1 MSKLTKKNFYDALIN
16 FANSGAMECTIGEEK
31 HTITSEE
38 LFNFASN
45 EKAQLEKK
53 NDAARKRAADKAAK
67 DELLNAVASV
77 LTDEFQT
84 ITDVTACIEGEGVT
98 TAKVQYRLNALVKS
112 GEAEKQEMKIAGAD
126 GKKRTVMGYRLADKP
141 AEVSETEAE

>member
-1 MSKLTKKNFYDALIN
+1 MSKLTKKNIYDALIN
-16 FANSGAMECTIGEEK
+16 FANSGTMECTIGEEK

-38 LFNFASN
+38 LFNFATN

-53 NDAARKRAADKAAK
+53 NVAARKRAADKAAA

-84 ITDVTACIEGEGVT
+84 IAEVTDRIEGADVT
-98 TAKVQYRLNALVKS
+98 TAKIQYRLNSLVKA
-112 GEAEKQEMKIAGAD
+112 GEAEKQEMKVTGAD
-126 GKKRTVMGYRLADKP
+126 GKKRIVMGYRLSDKP
-141 AEVSETEAE
+141 ANEAIDK

>member
-1 MSKLTKKNFYDALIN
+1 MSKLTKKNIYDALIN

-38 LFNFASN
+38 LFNFATN

-53 NDAARKRAADKAAK
+53 NVAARKRAADKAAA

-84 ITDVTACIEGEGVT
+84 IAEVTDCIEGADVT
-98 TAKVQYRLNALVKS
+98 TAKIQYRLNSLVKA
-112 GEAEKQEMKIAGAD
+112 GEAEKQELKVAGAD
-126 GKKRTVMGYRLADKP
+126 GKKRIVMGYRLSDKP
-141 AEVSETEAE
+141 ANEAINK

>member
-1 MSKLTKKNFYDALIN
+1 MSKLTKKNIYDALIN

-38 LFNFASN
+38 LLNFATN

-53 NDAARKRAADKAAK
+53 NVAARKRAADKAAA

-84 ITDVTACIEGEGVT
+84 IAEVTDCIEGAEVT
-98 TAKVQYRLNALVKS
+98 TAKIQYRLNSLVKA
-112 GEAEKQEMKIAGAD
+112 GEAEKQEMKVTGAD
-126 GKKRTVMGYRLADKP
+126 GKKRIVMGYRLSDKP
-141 AEVSETEAE
+141 ANEAIDK

>member
-1 MSKLTKKNFYDALIN
+1 MSKLTKKNIYDALIN

-38 LFNFASN
+38 LFNFATN

-53 NDAARKRAADKAAK
+53 NIAARKRAADKAAA

-84 ITDVTACIEGEGVT
+84 IAEVTDCIEGADVT
-98 TAKVQYRLNALVKS
+98 TAKIQYRLNSLVKA
-112 GEAEKQEMKIAGAD
+112 GEAEKQEMKVAGAD
-126 GKKRTVMGYRLADKP
+126 GKKRIVMGYRLSDKP
-141 AEVSETEAE
+141 ANEVIDK

>member
-1 MSKLTKKNFYDALIN
+1 MSKLTKKNIYDALIN

-38 LFNFASN
+38 LFNFATN

-53 NDAARKRAADKAAK
+53 NVAARKRAADKAAA

-84 ITDVTACIEGEGVT
+84 IAEVTDCIEGADVT
-98 TAKVQYRLNALVKS
+98 TAKIQYRLNSLVKA
-112 GEAEKQEMKIAGAD
+112 GEAEKQEMKVAGAD
-126 GKKRTVMGYRLADKP
+126 GKKRIVMGYRLSDKP
-141 AEVSETEAE
+141 ANEAINK

>member
-1 MSKLTKKNFYDALIN
+1 MSKLTKKNIYDALIN

-38 LFNFASN
+38 LFNFATN

-53 NDAARKRAADKAAK
+53 NVAARKRAADKAAA

-84 ITDVTACIEGEGVT
+84 IAEVTDCIEGADVT
-98 TAKVQYRLNALVKS
+98 TAKIQYRLNSLVKA
-112 GEAEKQEMKIAGAD
+112 GEAEKQEMKVAGAD
-126 GKKRTVMGYRLADKP
+126 GKKRVVMGYRLSDKP
-141 AEVSETEAE
+141 ANEAIDK

>member
-1 MSKLTKKNFYDALIN
+1 MSKLTKKNIYDALIN

-31 HTITSEE
+31 YTITSEE
-38 LFNFASN
+38 LFNFATN

-53 NDAARKRAADKAAK
+53 NVAARKRAADKAAA

-84 ITDVTACIEGEGVT
+84 IAEVTDCIEGADVT
-98 TAKVQYRLNALVKS
+98 TAKIQYRLNSLVKA
-112 GEAEKQEMKIAGAD
+112 GEAEKQEMKVAGAD
-126 GKKRTVMGYRLADKP
+126 GKKRIVMGYRLSDKP
-141 AEVSETEAE
+141 ANEAIDK

>member
-1 MSKLTKKNFYDALIN
+1 MSKLTKKNIYDALIN

-38 LFNFASN
+38 LFNFATN

-53 NDAARKRAADKAAK
+53 NVAARKRAADKAAA
-67 DELLNAVASV
+67 DELLNAVAAV

-84 ITDVTACIEGEGVT
+84 IAEVTDCIEGADVT
-98 TAKVQYRLNALVKS
+98 TAKIQYRLNSLVKA
-112 GEAEKQEMKIAGAD
+112 GEAEKQEMKVAGAD
-126 GKKRTVMGYRLADKP
+126 GKKRIVMGYRLSDKP
-141 AEVSETEAE
+141 ANEAIDK

>member
-1 MSKLTKKNFYDALIN
+1 MSKLTKKNIYDALIN

-38 LFNFASN
+38 LFNFATN

-53 NDAARKRAADKAAK
+53 NVAARKRAADKAAA

-84 ITDVTACIEGEGVT
+84 IAEVTDCIDGADVT
-98 TAKVQYRLNALVKS
+98 TAKIQYRLNSLVKA
-112 GEAEKQEMKIAGAD
+112 GEAEKQEMKVAGAD
-126 GKKRTVMGYRLADKP
+126 GKKRIVMGYRLSDKP
-141 AEVSETEAE
+141 ANEAIDK

>member
-1 MSKLTKKNFYDALIN
+1 MSKLTKKNIYDALIN

-38 LFNFASN
+38 LFNFATN

-53 NDAARKRAADKAAK
+53 NVAARKRAADKAAA

-84 ITDVTACIEGEGVT
+84 IAEVTDRIEGADVT
-98 TAKVQYRLNALVKS
+98 TAKIQYRLNSLVKAE
-112 GEAEKQEMKIAGAD
+112 EAEKQEMKVTGAD
-126 GKKRTVMGYRLADKP
+126 GKKRIVMGYRLSDKP
-141 AEVSETEAE
+141 ANEAIDK

>member
-1 MSKLTKKNFYDALIN
+1 MSKLTKKNIYDALIN

-38 LFNFASN
+38 LFNFATN

-53 NDAARKRAADKAAK
+53 NVAARKRAADKTAA

-84 ITDVTACIEGEGVT
+84 IAEVTNCIEGADVT
-98 TAKVQYRLNALVKS
+98 TAKIQYRLNSLVKA
-112 GEAEKQEMKIAGAD
+112 GEAEKQEMKVAGAD
-126 GKKRTVMGYRLADKP
+126 GKKRIVMGYRLSDKP
-141 AEVSETEAE
+141 ANEAIDK

>member
-1 MSKLTKKNFYDALIN
+1 MSKLTKKNIYDALIN

-38 LFNFASN
+38 LFNFATN

-53 NDAARKRAADKAAK
+53 NVAARKRAADKAAA

-84 ITDVTACIEGEGVT
+84 IAEVTDCIEGADVT
-98 TAKVQYRLNALVKS
+98 TAKIQYRLNSLVKA
-112 GEAEKQEMKIAGAD
+112 GEAEKQEMKVAGAD
-126 GKKRTVMGYRLADKP
+126 GKKRIVMGYRLSDKP
-141 AEVSETEAE
+141 ANEAIDK

>member
-1 MSKLTKKNFYDALIN
+1 MSKLTKRNIYDALIN

-38 LFNFASN
+38 LFNFATN

-53 NDAARKRAADKAAK
+53 NVAARKRAADKAAA

-84 ITDVTACIEGEGVT
+84 IAEVTDCIEGADVT
-98 TAKVQYRLNALVKS
+98 TAKIQYRLNSLVKA
-112 GEAEKQEMKIAGAD
+112 GEAEKQEMKVAGAD
-126 GKKRTVMGYRLADKP
+126 GKKRIVMGYRLSDKP
-141 AEVSETEAE
+141 ANEAIDK

>member
-1 MSKLTKKNFYDALIN
+1 MSKLTKKNIYDALIN

-38 LFNFASN
+38 LFNFATN

-53 NDAARKRAADKAAK
+53 NVAARKRAADKAAA

-84 ITDVTACIEGEGVT
+84 IAEVTDCIEGADVT
-98 TAKVQYRLNALVKS
+98 TAKIQ
-112 GEAEKQEMKIAGAD
+112 
-126 GKKRTVMGYRLADKP
+126 
-141 AEVSETEAE
+141 

>member
-1 MSKLTKKNFYDALIN
+1 MSKLTKKNIYDALIN

-38 LFNFASN
+38 LFNFATN

-53 NDAARKRAADKAAK
+53 NVAARKRAADKAAA

-84 ITDVTACIEGEGVT
+84 IAEVTDCIDGADVT
-98 TAKVQYRLNALVKS
+98 TAKIQYRLNSLVKA
-112 GEAEKQEMKIAGAD
+112 GEAEKQEMKVTGAD
-126 GKKRTVMGYRLADKP
+126 GKKRTMMGYRLSDKP
-141 AEVSETEAE
+141 ANEAIDK

>member
-1 MSKLTKKNFYDALIN
+1 MSKLTKKNIYDALIN

-38 LFNFASN
+38 LFNFATN

-53 NDAARKRAADKAAK
+53 NVAARKRAADKAAA

-84 ITDVTACIEGEGVT
+84 IAEVTDCIEGADVT
-98 TAKVQYRLNALVKS
+98 TAKIQYRLNSLVKT
-112 GEAEKQEMKIAGAD
+112 GEAEKQEMKVTGAD
-126 GKKRTVMGYRLADKP
+126 GKKRIVMGYRLSDKP
-141 AEVSETEAE
+141 ANEAIDK

>member
-1 MSKLTKKNFYDALIN
+1 MSKLTKKNIYDALIN
-16 FANSGAMECTIGEEK
+16 FANSGAMECTIGDEK

-38 LFNFASN
+38 LFNFATN

-53 NDAARKRAADKAAK
+53 NVAARKRAADKAAA

-84 ITDVTACIEGEGVT
+84 IAEVTDCIEGADVT
-98 TAKVQYRLNALVKS
+98 TAKIQYRLNSLVKA
-112 GEAEKQEMKIAGAD
+112 GEAEKQEMKVAGAD
-126 GKKRTVMGYRLADKP
+126 GKKRIVMGYRLSDKP
-141 AEVSETEAE
+141 ANEAIDK

>member
-1 MSKLTKKNFYDALIN
+1 MSKLTKKNIYDALIN

-38 LFNFASN
+38 LFNFATN

-53 NDAARKRAADKAAK
+53 NVAARKRAADKAAA

-84 ITDVTACIEGEGVT
+84 IAEVTDCIDGADVT
-98 TAKVQYRLNALVKS
+98 TAKIQYRLNSLVKA
-112 GEAEKQEMKIAGAD
+112 GEAEKQEIKVAGAD
-126 GKKRTVMGYRLADKP
+126 GKKRIVMGYRLSDKP
-141 AEVSETEAE
+141 ANEAIDK

>member
-1 MSKLTKKNFYDALIN
+1 MSKLTKKNIYDALIN

-38 LFNFASN
+38 LFNFATN
-45 EKAQLEKK
+45 EKVQLEKK
-53 NDAARKRAADKAAK
+53 NVAARKRAADKAAA

-84 ITDVTACIEGEGVT
+84 IAEVTDCIDGADVT
-98 TAKVQYRLNALVKS
+98 TAKIQYRLNSLVKA
-112 GEAEKQEMKIAGAD
+112 GEAEKQEMKVAGTD
-126 GKKRTVMGYRLADKP
+126 GKKRIVMGYRLSDKP
-141 AEVSETEAE
+141 ANEAIDK

>member
-1 MSKLTKKNFYDALIN
+1 MSKLTKKNIYDALIN

-38 LFNFASN
+38 LLNFATN

-53 NDAARKRAADKAAK
+53 NVAARKRVADKAAA

-84 ITDVTACIEGEGVT
+84 IAEVTDCIEGADVT
-98 TAKVQYRLNALVKS
+98 TAKIQYRLNSLVKA
-112 GEAEKQEMKIAGAD
+112 GEAEKQELKVTGAD
-126 GKKRTVMGYRLADKP
+126 GKRRIVMGYRLSDKP
-141 AEVSETEAE
+141 ANEAIDK

>member
-1 MSKLTKKNFYDALIN
+1 MSKLTKKNIYDALIN

-38 LFNFASN
+38 LFNFATN

-53 NDAARKRAADKAAK
+53 NVAARKRAADRAAA

-84 ITDVTACIEGEGVT
+84 IAEVTDCIEGADVT
-98 TAKVQYRLNALVKS
+98 TAKIQYRLNSLVKA
-112 GEAEKQEMKIAGAD
+112 GEAEKQEMKVAGAD
-126 GKKRTVMGYRLADKP
+126 GKKRIVMGYRLSDKP
-141 AEVSETEAE
+141 ANEAIDK

>member
-1 MSKLTKKNFYDALIN
+1 MSKLTKKNIYDALIN

-38 LFNFASN
+38 LLNFATN

-53 NDAARKRAADKAAK
+53 NVAARKRAADKAAA

-84 ITDVTACIEGEGVT
+84 IAEVTDRIEGADVT
-98 TAKVQYRLNALVKS
+98 TAKIQYRLNSLVKA
-112 GEAEKQEMKIAGAD
+112 GEAEKQEMKVTGAD
-126 GKKRTVMGYRLADKP
+126 GKKRIVMGYRLSDKP
-141 AEVSETEAE
+141 ANEAIDK

>member
-1 MSKLTKKNFYDALIN
+1 MSKLTKKNIYDALIN

-38 LFNFASN
+38 LFNFATN

-53 NDAARKRAADKAAK
+53 NVAARKRAANKAAA

-84 ITDVTACIEGEGVT
+84 IAEVTDCIEGADVT
-98 TAKVQYRLNALVKS
+98 TAKIQYRLNSLVKA
-112 GEAEKQEMKIAGAD
+112 GEAEKQEMKVAGAD
-126 GKKRTVMGYRLADKP
+126 GKKRIVMGYRLSDKP
-141 AEVSETEAE
+141 ANEAIDK

>member
-1 MSKLTKKNFYDALIN
+1 MSKLTKKNIYDALIN

-38 LFNFASN
+38 LFNFATN

-53 NDAARKRAADKAAK
+53 NVAARKRAADKAAA

-84 ITDVTACIEGEGVT
+84 IAEVTDCIDGADVT
-98 TAKVQYRLNALVKS
+98 TAKIQYRLNSLVKA
-112 GEAEKQEMKIAGAD
+112 GEAEKQEMQVTGAD
-126 GKKRTVMGYRLADKP
+126 GKKRIVMGYRLSDKP
-141 AEVSETEAE
+141 ANEAIDK

>member
-1 MSKLTKKNFYDALIN
+1 MSKLTKKNIYDALIN

-38 LFNFASN
+38 LFNFATN

-53 NDAARKRAADKAAK
+53 NVAARKRAADKAAA

-84 ITDVTACIEGEGVT
+84 IAEVTDCIEGAEVT
-98 TAKVQYRLNALVKS
+98 TAKIQYRLNSLVKA
-112 GEAEKQEMKIAGAD
+112 GEAEKQELKVTGAD
-126 GKKRTVMGYRLADKP
+126 GKKRIVMGYRLSDKP
-141 AEVSETEAE
+141 ANEAIDK

>member
-1 MSKLTKKNFYDALIN
+1 MSKLTKKNIYDALIN
-16 FANSGAMECTIGEEK
+16 FANSGAMECTIGDEK

-38 LFNFASN
+38 LFNFATN

-53 NDAARKRAADKAAK
+53 NVAARKRAADKAAA

-84 ITDVTACIEGEGVT
+84 IAEVTDCIEGADVT
-98 TAKVQYRLNALVKS
+98 TAKIQYRLNSLVKA
-112 GEAEKQEMKIAGAD
+112 GEAEKQEMKVTGAD
-126 GKKRTVMGYRLADKP
+126 GKKRIVMGYRFSDKP
-141 AEVSETEAE
+141 ANEAIDK

>member
-1 MSKLTKKNFYDALIN
+1 MSKLTKKNIYDALIN

-38 LFNFASN
+38 LFNFATN

-53 NDAARKRAADKAAK
+53 NVAARKRAADKAAA

-84 ITDVTACIEGEGVT
+84 IAEVTDCIEGADVT
-98 TAKVQYRLNALVKS
+98 TAKIQYRLNSLVKA
-112 GEAEKQEMKIAGAD
+112 GEAEKQEMKVAGAD
-126 GKKRTVMGYRLADKP
+126 GKKRIVMGYRLSDKP
-141 AEVSETEAE
+141 ANEVIDK

>member
-1 MSKLTKKNFYDALIN
+1 MSKLTKKNIYDALIN

-38 LFNFASN
+38 LFNFATN

-53 NDAARKRAADKAAK
+53 NVAARKRAADKAAA
-67 DELLNAVASV
+67 DELLNVVASV

-84 ITDVTACIEGEGVT
+84 IAEVTDCIEGADVT
-98 TAKVQYRLNALVKS
+98 TAKIQYRLNSLVKA
-112 GEAEKQEMKIAGAD
+112 GEAEKQEMKVAGAD
-126 GKKRTVMGYRLADKP
+126 GKKRIVMGYRLSDKP
-141 AEVSETEAE
+141 ANEAIDK

>member
-1 MSKLTKKNFYDALIN
+1 MSKLTKKNIYDALIN

-38 LFNFASN
+38 LFNFATN

-53 NDAARKRAADKAAK
+53 NVAARKRAADKAAA

-84 ITDVTACIEGEGVT
+84 IAEVTDCIEGADVT
-98 TAKVQYRLNALVKS
+98 TAKIQYRLNSLVKA
-112 GEAEKQEMKIAGAD
+112 GEAEKQEMKVTGAD
-126 GKKRTVMGYRLADKP
+126 GKKRIVMCYRLSDKP
-141 AEVSETEAE
+141 ANEAIDK

>member
-1 MSKLTKKNFYDALIN
+1 MSKLTKKNIYDALIN

-38 LFNFASN
+38 LFNFATN

-53 NDAARKRAADKAAK
+53 NVAARKRAADKAAA

-84 ITDVTACIEGEGVT
+84 IAEVTDCIEGTDVT
-98 TAKVQYRLNALVKS
+98 TAKIQYRLNSLVKA
-112 GEAEKQEMKIAGAD
+112 GEAEKQEMKVAGAD
-126 GKKRTVMGYRLADKP
+126 GKKRIVMGYRLSDKP
-141 AEVSETEAE
+141 ANEAIDK

>member
-1 MSKLTKKNFYDALIN
+1 MSKLTKKNIYDALIN

-38 LFNFASN
+38 LFNFATN

-53 NDAARKRAADKAAK
+53 NVAARKRAADKAAA

-84 ITDVTACIEGEGVT
+84 IAEVTDCIEGADVT
-98 TAKVQYRLNALVKS
+98 TAKIQYRLNSLVKA
-112 GEAEKQEMKIAGAD
+112 GEAEKQELKVTGAD
-126 GKKRTVMGYRLADKP
+126 GKRRIVMGYRLSDKP
-141 AEVSETEAE
+141 ANEAIDK

>member
-1 MSKLTKKNFYDALIN
+1 MSKLTKKNIYDALIN

-38 LFNFASN
+38 LFNFATN

-53 NDAARKRAADKAAK
+53 NVAARKRAADKAAA

-84 ITDVTACIEGEGVT
+84 IAEVTDRIEGADVT
-98 TAKVQYRLNALVKS
+98 TAKIQYRLNSLVKA
-112 GEAEKQEMKIAGAD
+112 GEAEKQEMKVTGAD
-126 GKKRTVMGYRLADKP
+126 GKKRMVMGYRLSDKP
-141 AEVSETEAE
+141 ANEAIDK

>member
-1 MSKLTKKNFYDALIN
+1 MSKLTKKNIYDALIN

-38 LFNFASN
+38 LLNFATN

-53 NDAARKRAADKAAK
+53 NVAARKRAADKAAA

-84 ITDVTACIEGEGVT
+84 IAEVTDCIDGADVT
-98 TAKVQYRLNALVKS
+98 TAKIQYRLNSLVKA
-112 GEAEKQEMKIAGAD
+112 GEAEKQEMKVAGAD
-126 GKKRTVMGYRLADKP
+126 GKKRIVMGYRLSDKP
-141 AEVSETEAE
+141 ANEAIDK

>member
-1 MSKLTKKNFYDALIN
+1 MSKLTKKNIYDALIN

-38 LFNFASN
+38 LFNFATN

-53 NDAARKRAADKAAK
+53 NVAARKRAADKAAA

-84 ITDVTACIEGEGVT
+84 IAEVTDRIEGADVT
-98 TAKVQYRLNALVKS
+98 TAKIQYRLNSLVKA
-112 GEAEKQEMKIAGAD
+112 GEAEKQELKVTGAD
-126 GKKRTVMGYRLADKP
+126 GKKRIVMGYRLSDKP
-141 AEVSETEAE
+141 ANEAIDK

>member
-1 MSKLTKKNFYDALIN
+1 MSKLTKKNIYDALIN

-38 LFNFASN
+38 LFNFATN

-53 NDAARKRAADKAAK
+53 NVAARKRAADKAAA

-84 ITDVTACIEGEGVT
+84 IAEVADCIEGADVT
-98 TAKVQYRLNALVKS
+98 TAKIQYRLNSLVKA
-112 GEAEKQEMKIAGAD
+112 GEAEKQELKVTGAD
-126 GKKRTVMGYRLADKP
+126 GKKRIVMGYRLSDKP
-141 AEVSETEAE
+141 ANEAIDK

>member
-1 MSKLTKKNFYDALIN
+1 MSKLTKKNIYDALIN

-38 LFNFASN
+38 LFNFATN

-53 NDAARKRAADKAAK
+53 NVAARKRAADKAAA

-77 LTDEFQT
+77 LTDEFQA
-84 ITDVTACIEGEGVT
+84 IAEVTDCIEGADVT
-98 TAKVQYRLNALVKS
+98 TAKIQYRLNSLVKA
-112 GEAEKQEMKIAGAD
+112 GEAEKQEMKVTGAD
-126 GKKRTVMGYRLADKP
+126 GKKRIVMGYRLSDKP
-141 AEVSETEAE
+141 ANEAIDK

>member
-1 MSKLTKKNFYDALIN
+1 MSKLTKKNIYDALIN

-38 LFNFASN
+38 LFNFATN

-53 NDAARKRAADKAAK
+53 NVAARKRAADKAAA

-84 ITDVTACIEGEGVT
+84 IAEVTDCIEGADVT
-98 TAKVQYRLNALVKS
+98 TAKIQYRLNALVKA
-112 GEAEKQEMKIAGAD
+112 GEAEKQELKVTGAD
-126 GKKRTVMGYRLADKP
+126 GKKRIVMGYRLSDKP
-141 AEVSETEAE
+141 ANEAIDK

>member
-1 MSKLTKKNFYDALIN
+1 MSKLTKKNIYDALIN

-38 LFNFASN
+38 LLNFATN

-53 NDAARKRAADKAAK
+53 NVAARKRAADKAAA

-84 ITDVTACIEGEGVT
+84 IAEVTDCIEGADVT
-98 TAKVQYRLNALVKS
+98 TAKIQYRLNSLVKA
-112 GEAEKQEMKIAGAD
+112 GEAEKQEMKVTGAD
-126 GKKRTVMGYRLADKP
+126 GKKRIVMGYRLSDKP
-141 AEVSETEAE
+141 ANEAIDK